1 MDIVY
6 QHPVYANQIISPIKI
21 PEKEGDYLY
30 LIKLNSLETE
40 EIIYKIGTTCHPLRR
55 LTDLLRS
62 YNFEYDIEIVWFSPP
77 LAKFTTLRVEENTKK
92 QWKKIWK
99 YIPNDRFQIPSDV
112 SQVIIKIKKDYI
124 IPI

>member
-21 PEKEGDYLY
+21 PEKEGNYLY
-30 LIKLNSLETE
+30 LIKLNSLKTE
-40 EIIYKIGTTCHPLRR
+40 EIIYKIGTTCRPLRR

-77 LAKFTTLRVEENTKK
+77 LAKFTTLRVEENTKN
-92 QWKKIWK
+92 QWKQIWE
-99 YIPNDRFQIPSDV
+99 YIPNDRFRIPSDI

>member
-62 YNFEYDIEIVWFSPP
+62 YNFEYDIEIIWFSPP